1 MSDNAPTVGGDVTPL
16 PSDSNA
22 MTEAQVMEG
31 IEGLLDDRPKK
42 RQPRTLET
50 RPLPLRDSAI
60 GPEAREAEEE
70 QGSQDPMPGPE
81 DPATSEEEED
91 EAYEPDL
98 DPRPEGEDSD
108 HQGIEPPNSWSNQ
121 ERELFKTLP
130 PEAQQV
136 IARRE
141 SDQNKAFT
149 QKTQEIAEHR
159 KALESTFATVQQER
173 EAYANN
179 LQQLLFVAAP
189 EAEKF
194 SQIDWQRL
202 AQEQPADYVRLTAE
216 RDALR
221 GRIGGIQAELQRVA
235 AQGQQAAAWQFQ
247 ETVKIEQQRLVE
259 ALPEFG
265 DPQKGPQKIA
275 AMRSWLHTK
284 GFSDQEISQV
294 VDHRVLVV
302 VEEAMQVDRQRQ
314 HRRQAETKRNGAV
327 APVQPPGASRQRPDA
342 SAAQRRQQKMDAL
355 KRSGSEK
362 DAIGYL
368 MEIL

>member
-16 PSDSNA
+16 PSDSRV

-50 RPLPLRDSAI
+50 RPLPEDR
-60 GPEAREAEEE
+60 GPAETE
-70 QGSQDPMPGPE
+70 QTDPDPLPGPE
-81 DPATSEEEED
+81 DPAPSDEEEE
-91 EAYEPDL
+91 EPYEPDL
-98 DPRPEGEDSD
+98 EPALEGEELAD
-108 HQGIEPPNSWSNQ
+108 HQGIEPPSSWNKQ
-121 ERELFKTLP
+121 DREVFSALP
-130 PEAQQV
+130 PEAQAI

-141 SDQNKAFT
+141 SEQNKAFT

-159 KALESTFATVQQER
+159 KALESTFLTVQQER

-179 LQQLLFVAAP
+179 LHQLLFVAAP
-189 EAEKF
+189 EAQKF
-194 SQIDWQRL
+194 QEIDWQRL
-202 AQEQPADYVRLTAE
+202 AQEQPADYVRLSAE

-221 GRIGGIQAELQRVA
+221 GRIGGIQQELQRVA
-235 AQGQQAAAWQFQ
+235 AQSQQAQAWQFQ
-247 ETVKIEQQRLVE
+247 QTVQAEQQKLRE
-259 ALPEFG
+259 ALPDFA
-265 DPQKGPQKIA
+265 DPEKGPRKITE
-275 AMRSWLHTK
+275 MRQWLTKK

-294 VDHRVLVV
+294 VDHRVLLV
-302 VEEAMQVDRQRQ
+302 VEEAMQADRQKAI
-314 HRRQAETKRNGAV
+314 RREAQQKRSNGNG
-327 APVQPPGASRQRPDA
+327 APVQPPGAARQRPD
-342 SAAQRRQQKMDAL
+342 SRAAQRRQEKMAAL